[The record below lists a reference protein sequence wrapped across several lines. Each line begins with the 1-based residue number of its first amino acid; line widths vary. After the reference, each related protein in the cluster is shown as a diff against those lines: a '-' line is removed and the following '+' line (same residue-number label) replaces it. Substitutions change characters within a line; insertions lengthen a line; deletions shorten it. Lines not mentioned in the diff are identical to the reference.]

1 MRLID
6 ADNLKNLL
14 WIVICGMKMLTCGLL
29 LI

>member
-6 ADNLKNLL
+6 ADNLKKSVMDCDL
-14 WIVICGMKMLTCGLL
+14 WYEMLTCGLL